1 MSRHLSVPSAAAVE
15 QLLSYQRQLEELE
28 EEVTKVEA
36 ALSTT
41 LDAEA
46 LGVIKARIAQGNGKV
61 EKLQCVS
68 IDGVMTG
75 GLNSGKEQ
83 ARSTR
88 KNLTRRAEALA
99 GRFAG
104 AHQRA
109 LAYDPTALASGSA
122 AEAPSVARRD
132 STLLAANELGL
143 DQDFEPKQLQD
154 TVYDSDDDEDDVSH
168 EHDGEHEGDA
178 GGADSGRAIEDVP
191 SERLRAVSLAQGQ
204 GDYVHRDGIL
214 RKKNKRFGWAKR
226 YFVLEGGSLLYYKSK
241 ESMDRR
247 NPRGTITISK
257 DSRLTREDSDDG
269 KNFQIVNPDRVIE
282 LHADTHAEMMAWLEA
297 LKENLAVLRNR
308 VTAF

>member
-15 QLLSYQRQLEELE
+15 QLLSYERQLEELQQEAVEVE
-28 EEVTKVEA
+28 E
-36 ALSTT
+36 ALGTA

-46 LGVIKARIAQGNGKV
+46 LGVVKARIAQGNGRV

-88 KNLTRRAEALA
+88 KDLTRRAETLA
-99 GRFAG
+99 GRFAS

-109 LAYDPTALASGSA
+109 IAYDPAALASASA
-122 AEAPSVARRD
+122 AESRAQRD
-132 STLLAANELGL
+132 STSMAANELGL
-143 DQDFEPKQLQD
+143 DQDFEPNQLQD
-154 TVYDSDDDEDDVSH
+154 TVYDSDDDEEDDDAS
-168 EHDGEHEGDA
+168 DGHGSEREGDG
-178 GGADSGRAIEDVP
+178 GGADSGRAVEDVP
-191 SERLRAVSLAQGQ
+191 TERLRAVSLAQGQ
-204 GDYVHRDGIL
+204 GDYVHHDGVL

-241 ESMDRR
+241 ETMDRR

-257 DSRLTREDSDDG
+257 DSRLAREDGEDG

-282 LHADTHAEMMAWLEA
+282 LHADSHAEMMAWLEA

>member
-109 LAYDPTALASGSA
+109 LAYDPTALASGFS
-122 AEAPSVARRD
+122 
-132 STLLAANELGL
+132 
-143 DQDFEPKQLQD
+143 
-154 TVYDSDDDEDDVSH
+154 
-168 EHDGEHEGDA
+168 
-178 GGADSGRAIEDVP
+178 
-191 SERLRAVSLAQGQ
+191 LR
-204 GDYVHRDGIL
+204 
-214 RKKNKRFGWAKR
+214 
-226 YFVLEGGSLLYYKSK
+226 
-241 ESMDRR
+241 
-247 NPRGTITISK
+247 
-257 DSRLTREDSDDG
+257 SR
-269 KNFQIVNPDRVIE
+269 V
-282 LHADTHAEMMAWLEA
+282 
-297 LKENLAVLRNR
+297 
-308 VTAF
+308 VT